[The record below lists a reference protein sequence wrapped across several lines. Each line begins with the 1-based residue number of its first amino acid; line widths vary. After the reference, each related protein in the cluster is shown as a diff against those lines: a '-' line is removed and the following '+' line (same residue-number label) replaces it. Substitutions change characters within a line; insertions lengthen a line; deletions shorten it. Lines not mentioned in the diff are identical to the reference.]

1 MCGAGALAREKHRK
15 RLLLRDAGYATIARM
30 NRPHRRQV
38 IAGLLLAVTVPLL
51 LAKDTPFQVISWPD
65 SGQPVLRFTFS
76 KFKEIGGM
84 GKEHTYITDTAVQ
97 NLSDKTIS
105 NSSFSLYVFDK
116 DKARVGEGY
125 INLTNVP
132 AGQTVKFQITL
143 AASGTPAS
151 LTVSTSASV
160 PHTVQITVN
169 SVPQGATFKLDGK
182 EVGTTPKIVD
192 VSVGKHS
199 LDFSKEGFN
208 SGKFP
213 LEITSR
219 DASGGS
225 VSYELGSAAHDTIEL
240 RDGSIVSG
248 DLVSING
255 MQVQVRI
262 GGNTQTFDRNQVKRI
277 LLTERDPVTN

>member
-1 MCGAGALAREKHRK
+1 
-15 RLLLRDAGYATIARM
+15 LLPGDAAYATIPRM
-30 NRPHRRQV
+30 DRLCFRRAIV
-38 IAGLLLAVTVPLL
+38 ALLLAFVTPLA
-51 LAKDTPFQVISWPD
+51 LAKDTPFQVVSWPE
-65 SGQPVLRFTFS
+65 SGQPLLRFTFS

-84 GKEHTYITDTAVQ
+84 GKERTYITDTAVQ

-105 NSSFSLYVFDK
+105 NASFSLYVFDK

-125 INLTNVP
+125 MNLTNVA

-151 LTVSTSASV
+151 VTVSTSVFA
-160 PHTVQITVN
+160 PRTVQVTVN

-182 EVGTTPKIVD
+182 EMGTTPKIVD
-192 VSVGKHS
+192 VGVGKHT

-240 RDGSIVSG
+240 RDGSILAG

-262 GGNTQTFDRNQVKRI
+262 GGNSQTFDRNQVKRI
-277 LLTERDPVTN
+277 LLTERDPASN